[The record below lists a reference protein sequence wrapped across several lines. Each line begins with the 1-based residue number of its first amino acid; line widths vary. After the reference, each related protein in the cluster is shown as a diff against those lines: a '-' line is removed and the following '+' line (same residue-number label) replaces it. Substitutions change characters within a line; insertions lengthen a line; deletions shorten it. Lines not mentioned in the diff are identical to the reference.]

1 MALNQY
7 AKYFWLIRTIYEAKS
22 ITLKEI
28 QQLYFERFQTQL
40 PRRTFCDWKDAV
52 EDMLDINIECATKGG
67 YTYYLDNDMDEFHR
81 WLLDAMSV
89 NETLL
94 DNKSLSDRILL
105 EDIPSSQT
113 FLSTIL
119 RAMKENRVLEVT
131 HRRFHSNEEKT
142 FHLKPYCVKLFKQ
155 RWYVVGKNNY
165 GRGDDSIRIYG
176 LDRIISL
183 NLTNK
188 KFNCPKDFNP
198 DVYFS
203 GCFGVILDYDYKIE
217 NVRLKVDASQAN
229 YLRSLPLHP
238 SQEELER
245 HDDYSIFELRLRPT
259 YDFLQELLRNDDALE
274 VVSPEWLRETL
285 AEKAR
290 KIWERNKLS

>member
-7 AKYFWLIRTIYEAKS
+7 AKYFWLIRTIYEAKR

-28 QQLYFERFQTQL
+28 QQRYFDRFQDTL

-89 NETLL
+89 NDTLL

-105 EDIPSSQT
+105 EDIPSSHT
-113 FLSTIL
+113 FLATIL
-119 RAMKENRVLEVT
+119 QAMKEGKVLEVT
-131 HRRFHSNEEKT
+131 HKGFGSGDEKS
-142 FHLKPYCVKLFKQ
+142 FSLKPYCVKLFKQ
-155 RWYVVGKNNY
+155 RWYVVGKNDY
-165 GRGDDSIRIYG
+165 GTGGDNIRIYS
-176 LDRIISL
+176 LDRIIGI

-188 KFNCPKDFNP
+188 KFTHPKDFDP
-198 DVYFS
+198 KVYFRGS
-203 GCFGVILDYDYKIE
+203 FGVILDYDYKIE
-217 NVRLKVDASQAN
+217 TVRLKVDASQAN

-238 SQEELER
+238 SQEEAER
-245 HDDYSIFELRLRPT
+245 HDDYSIFTLRVRPT
-259 YDFLQELLRNDDALE
+259 YDFIQELLRNGDTLE
-274 VVSPEWLRETL
+274 VVAPEWLRDTL

-290 KIWERNKLS
+290 KMWERNK

>member
-7 AKYFWLIRTIYEAKS
+7 AKYFWLIRTIYEAKR

-28 QQLYFERFQTQL
+28 QQRFFDRFQDTL

-52 EDMLDINIECATKGG
+52 EDMLDININCATKGG
-67 YTYYLDNDMDEFHR
+67 YVYYLDNDMDEFHR

-113 FLSTIL
+113 FLATIL
-119 RAMKENRVLEVT
+119 QAMMEGKVLEVT
-131 HRRFHSNEEKT
+131 HKGFSSDDEKT
-142 FHLKPYCVKLFKQ
+142 FNLKPYCVKLFKQ
-155 RWYVVGKNNY
+155 RWYVVGKNDY
-165 GRGDDSIRIYG
+165 GKGDDNIRIYS

-188 KFNCPKDFNP
+188 KFTYPKDFDP
-198 DVYFS
+198 KVYFRGS
-203 GCFGVILDYDYKIE
+203 FGVILGYDCKIE

-238 SQEELER
+238 SQEEVER
-245 HDDYSIFELRLRPT
+245 HDDYSIFTLRLRPT
-259 YDFLQELLRNDDALE
+259 FDFQQELLRNADALE
-274 VVSPEWLRETL
+274 VLEPQWLRDDM
-285 AEKAR
+285 ADKVHRMWAR
-290 KIWERNKLS
+290 YNK

>member
-7 AKYFWLIRTIYEAKS
+7 AKYFWLIRTIYEAKR

-28 QQLYFERFQTQL
+28 QQRYFDRFRDQL

-67 YTYYLDNDMDEFHR
+67 YTYYLDSDMDEFHR

-89 NETLL
+89 NDTLL

-113 FLSTIL
+113 FLAAIL
-119 RAMKENRVLEVT
+119 QSMKEGRVLEVT
-131 HRRFHSNEEKT
+131 HKGFSNDDEKT
-142 FHLKPYCVKLFKQ
+142 FNLKPYCVKLFKQ
-155 RWYVVGKNNY
+155 RWYVVGRNDY
-165 GRGDDSIRIYG
+165 GKGDDNIRIYS

-188 KFNCPKDFNP
+188 KFTYPKDFDP
-198 DVYFS
+198 KVYFRGS
-203 GCFGVILDYDYKIE
+203 FGVILGYDCKIE

-238 SQEELER
+238 SQEEVER
-245 HDDYSIFELRLRPT
+245 HDDYSIFTLRLRPT
-259 YDFLQELLRNDDALE
+259 FDFKQELLRCVDALE
-274 VVSPEWLRETL
+274 VLEPQWLRDDMTD
-285 AEKAR
+285 KVRRMWAR
-290 KIWERNKLS
+290 YNK